1 MPTAFWGVLLVLLAA
16 LLAGA
21 GAALVQRLVPLE
33 LRKSHTAPLG
43 VVIGG
48 LYVMFG
54 VLVGFSS
61 FLVLGEY
68 RDAQETVQREADD
81 AERIYKLAEQFP
93 EPKRDQIQGL
103 AASYVRVVVDEEWP
117 LMKEG
122 KKGPRADQLADEL
135 RTSIQEFEPT
145 TDAQQALHA
154 QALQEV
160 SQLDEDRSARLVN
173 AREGIPPILWIALG
187 GLAVLMTSSA
197 YLVGMENR
205 LVHLLVVSA
214 LAAGI
219 ALVLF
224 TIFILD
230 RPFGSEQRVGPEP
243 FELAL
248 RDMEGYGGR

>member
-16 LLAGA
+16 FLAGT

-33 LRKSHTAPLG
+33 LRKSHTASLG

-48 LYVMFG
+48 VYIMFG

-68 RDAQETVQREADD
+68 RDAQQTVQREADD
-81 AERIYKLAEQFP
+81 AERIYKLAEQLP

-117 LMKEG
+117 LMSEG
-122 KKGPRADQLADEL
+122 QKSPRADQLADEL

-160 SQLDEDRSARLVN
+160 AQLDQDRSARLVN

-187 GLAVLMTSSA
+187 AWQCL
-197 YLVGMENR
+197 
-205 LVHLLVVSA
+205 
-214 LAAGI
+214 
-219 ALVLF
+219 
-224 TIFILD
+224 
-230 RPFGSEQRVGPEP
+230 
-243 FELAL
+243 
-248 RDMEGYGGR
+248 